1 MNKRGELT
9 SKQLITIII
18 LIISF
23 AIIII
28 FFVSLNLRQTID
40 TEACRNSVI
49 LRGSLPLGADTV
61 QLKCKTQSV
70 CLSMGEDC
78 DVTREDLVTID
89 VENENELTKEMVNLL
104 WDCWWMMGEGK
115 VDYMSAGLGR
125 SEPYCSIC
133 SKVYFD
139 GKIQEKYKKDGG
151 IPYSLIYNYMQR
163 NKVPERD
170 ESFLFSIYKVNS
182 MDSIRQDLLVDSGY
196 DIYSY
201 KLDPEK
207 EQVVTT
213 AIVKEGWAEGLVS
226 GISVAVGVAGVALA
240 PFTFGGSLS
249 LTGSAIVGLVAGA
262 GVGFTVEALDDDT
275 SYLTPQYLEFNG
287 DALKALDCK
296 EYVSEG

>member
-196 DIYSY
+196 DIYQY

-213 AIVKEGWAEGLVS
+213 AIVKEGWAEGLIS
-226 GISVAVGVAGVALA
+226 GVATSAVIIGSVA
-240 PFTFGGSLS
+240 LS
-249 LTGSAIVGLVAGA
+249 PMTLGTSLVAGSLA
-262 GVGFTVEALDDDT
+262 VGTAVGFTVEALDDDT

>member
-28 FFVSLNLRQTID
+28 FFVSLNLRQTVD
-40 TEACRNSVI
+40 KEACRNSVI

-61 QLKCKTQSV
+61 QLKCKTQNV

-78 DVTREDLVTID
+78 DVTRKDLITID

-139 GKIQEKYKKDGG
+139 EKIQEKYNESGG

-163 NKVPERD
+163 NKVPERE

-196 DIYSY
+196 DIYQY

-213 AIVKEGWAEGLVS
+213 AIVKEGWAEGLIS
-226 GISVAVGVAGVALA
+226 GVATSAVIIGSVA
-240 PFTFGGSLS
+240 LS
-249 LTGSAIVGLVAGA
+249 PMTLGTSLVAGSLA
-262 GVGFTVEALDDDT
+262 VGTAVGFTVEALDDDT